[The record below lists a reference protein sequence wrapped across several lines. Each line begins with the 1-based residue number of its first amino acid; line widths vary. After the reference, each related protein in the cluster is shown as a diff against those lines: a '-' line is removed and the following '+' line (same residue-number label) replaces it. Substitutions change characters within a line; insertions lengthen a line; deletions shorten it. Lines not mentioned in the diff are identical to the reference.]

1 MSDRQRLHHRLRD
14 RVAGLRVLPSRQVAV
29 PRRRTADDWPELIK
43 LLKDERKR
51 VMPCSFGQFCA
62 QHEVD
67 YMLLRSKASDLA
79 DLLDAAH
86 AAAVE
91 KDGKEKAIGGR
102 REMQRNYSETLTQD
116 FYFGFAARVST

>member
-1 MSDRQRLHHRLRD
+1 MSDRQRLLHRLRD
-14 RVAGLRVLPSRQVAV
+14 RVAGLRVLPSQQVAV

-67 YMLLRSKASDLA
+67 YMLLRWKRLGLGGLA
-79 DLLDAAH
+79 
-86 AAAVE
+86 
-91 KDGKEKAIGGR
+91 
-102 REMQRNYSETLTQD
+102 
-116 FYFGFAARVST
+116 